1 MNIEEIFKTRI
12 APTLA
17 DRSTMVNGTPPCQN
31 IMFPNP
37 HPFFSPFQ
45 EEQWRQHQHP
55 YQYQPMIHIPKKT
68 TVTTIGEVGAS
79 VDMMRAQLTE
89 LSRRMDAVE
98 SKFSVFKNSV
108 SNDIFLL
115 KSTLHEHATELLN
128 VRDCV
133 EDARTHA
140 KNTKECNCLHKKQQ
154 QQKKNVASNVDLSI
168 IRRRLSRVEDFT
180 NEFYEQFENFKTVK
194 DIITGLSDHL
204 NECDQDISSFVV
216 KRNEKLESNN
226 DCNTDDNKGFNKNDE
241 YDTNNLVIF
250 MKEED
255 IQFDEDDFEY
265 FEPIKKD

>member
-1 MNIEEIFKTRI
+1 M
-12 APTLA
+12 
-17 DRSTMVNGTPPCQN
+17 
-31 IMFPNP
+31 
-37 HPFFSPFQ
+37 
-45 EEQWRQHQHP
+45 
-55 YQYQPMIHIPKKT
+55 
-68 TVTTIGEVGAS
+68 
-79 VDMMRAQLTE
+79 
-89 LSRRMDAVE
+89 
-98 SKFSVFKNSV
+98 
-108 SNDIFLL
+108 
-115 KSTLHEHATELLN
+115 
-128 VRDCV
+128 
-133 EDARTHA
+133 
-140 KNTKECNCLHKKQQ
+140 
-154 QQKKNVASNVDLSI
+154 SI